1 MHQNN
6 STANVI
12 FDDFVG
18 ANRLIGL
25 SFMSQDKV
33 KRSNLV
39 RDNVITHLV
48 LSDQLQPNTEK
59 CTFDINYIF
68 IIN

>member
-18 ANRLIGL
+18 ANRLIGF
-25 SFMSQDKV
+25 SFMSQEKV

-48 LSDQLQPNTEK
+48 LHTLHTEK